1 MSGVTGRLRGEDYLK
16 VMFPRDCFTVEKS
29 VVPETA
35 EEILKFEG
43 LLRSVMGIKF
53 LFMVELWW
61 AWSGF
66 DIFVPC

>member
-1 MSGVTGRLRGEDYLK
+1 MTGRLRGEDYLK

-53 LFMVELWW
+53 LFMVELW
-61 AWSGF
+61 
-66 DIFVPC
+66 